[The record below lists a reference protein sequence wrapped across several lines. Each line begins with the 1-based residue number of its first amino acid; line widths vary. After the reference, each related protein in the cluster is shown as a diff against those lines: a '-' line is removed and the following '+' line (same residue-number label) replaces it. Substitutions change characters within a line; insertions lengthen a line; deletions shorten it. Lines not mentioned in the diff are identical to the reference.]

1 MSKPKTPRRPK
12 AKAKPTRFRTHD
24 AYIADV
30 ARLACR
36 HPGSTEPDR
45 IAISKVRLAYGDGEA
60 GVMGVTRFNLWKG
73 PDGERQH
80 WCAVCA
86 TCQPEGSFLLAETV
100 LHELGHAIAGQLGAH
115 GPLWKAACERLGLA
129 DAKATYAHG
138 DKPVFSAWMAAQL
151 AKLKEPTEGRPDR
164 AAGPV
169 LGPPLP
175 PGALPPIRPC
185 GAGVGT
191 KGGKSRGPGSGT
203 RNALHVC
210 GGCKPPVKV
219 RAAVSKRPLSATCDH
234 CKTSFSRV

>member
-1 MSKPKTPRRPK
+1 MAKPKKPR
-12 AKAKPTRFRTHD
+12 AARFKTHD

-36 HPGSTEPDR
+36 HPGASEDDR
-45 IAISKVRLAYGDGEA
+45 NAIRQVRLAYGDGQA
-60 GVMGVTRFNLWKG
+60 GVMGITRFNLWKG
-73 PDGERQH
+73 PDGQRRH

-86 TCQPEGSFLLAETV
+86 TCQPEGSYLIAETV
-100 LHELGHAIAGQLGAH
+100 LHELGHAIAGPMGAH
-115 GPLWKAACERLGLA
+115 GPIWRSACERLGLI

-151 AKLKEPTEGRPDR
+151 AKLKEPTEGRP
-164 AAGPV
+164 AHTVSGNAI
-169 LGPPLP
+169 GPPGSP
-175 PGALPPIRPC
+175 ALPPIRPC
-185 GAGVGT
+185 GAGIGT

-219 RAAVSKRPLSATCDH
+219 RAAISKRPLSATCDH